1 MQMHPQ
7 QQQRGSSSGPGGQQ
21 VQGQGRQPPHRSAAA
36 WIESKQKAAYHVTLT
51 VDKRVVWE
59 GFLCDGKGDT
69 DPTGGWKPAV
79 NSEDALEDWV
89 KLTASGKFQRLH
101 IYFAMKK
108 AEADC
113 QELQA
118 YRALFPGGPPKP
130 K

>member
-1 MQMHPQ
+1 M
-7 QQQRGSSSGPGGQQ
+7 
-21 VQGQGRQPPHRSAAA
+21 QGQGRQPPHLSASNGSSHCAAAA
-36 WIESKQKAAYHVTLT
+36 WIETKQKAAYHVTII
-51 VDKRVVWE
+51 VHKRVVWE

-89 KLTASGKFQRLH
+89 KLTANGKFQRLH
-101 IYFAMKK
+101 IYFATKK
-108 AEADC
+108 AEADRVEADY
-113 QELQA
+113 QELEA

>member
-1 MQMHPQ
+1 M
-7 QQQRGSSSGPGGQQ
+7 
-21 VQGQGRQPPHRSAAA
+21 
-36 WIESKQKAAYHVTLT
+36 IEFKRKAAYHVTIT

-108 AEADC
+108 AEADY
-113 QELQA
+113 QELEA